1 MRVLLSIVGMGK
13 HRMDFLDFFFNSPFG
28 SIVIIYILVMVL
40 ILILYL
46 VWLFYRRKK
55 VKDAIM
61 RLTSGAQ
68 EIPAEEF
75 MRMREVRE
83 GKRKI
88 SNQSDFTG
96 IYIIHNVT
104 RGMYYVG
111 QSKNVLKRISSH
123 FGGSGNGDVY
133 ADLKYGN
140 VFTVKAIPLAGSGYS
155 SLDALERDA
164 IQTYDAFEHGYNKNR
179 GNRR

>member
-1 MRVLLSIVGMGK
+1 MSFFSSNNIPLIFGGMILIYVLLIV
-13 HRMDFLDFFFNSPFG
+13 LL
-28 SIVIIYILVMVL
+28 IV
-40 ILILYL
+40 
-46 VWLFYRRKK
+46 WFFYRRKK

-96 IYIIHNVT
+96 IYIIHNLT
-104 RGMYYVG
+104 KGMYYVG

-123 FGGSGNGDVY
+123 LGGSGNGDVY
-133 ADLKYGN
+133 ADLKYGD

-155 SLDALERDA
+155 NLDALERDA

>member
-1 MRVLLSIVGMGK
+1 MSLFSG
-13 HRMDFLDFFFNSPFG
+13 SFG
-28 SIVIIYILVMVL
+28 TIFIGYILIIVL
-40 ILILYL
+40 IFALYIGFL
-46 VWLFYRRKK
+46 VYRRKK

-75 MRMREVRE
+75 LKMREVRE

-104 RGMYYVG
+104 KGMYYVG

-123 FGGSGNGDVY
+123 LGGSGNGDVY
-133 ADLKYGN
+133 ADLKYGD

-155 SLDALERDA
+155 NLDALECDA